1 MPYSS
6 QAVGP
11 EFEGVRADKGVAEI
25 VGISR
30 TRAAA
35 ALQSGN
41 VQLDGKVIGKSDS
54 LISGQLLEVSWEL
67 PAEPV
72 VVAREIPD
80 MHIVYSDADLVVVDK
95 PVGIVAHPA
104 TSWHG
109 DTVLG
114 GLEALGI
121 TVATSGPP
129 ERQGIVQ
136 RLDVGTSGLM
146 MVAKSE
152 AAYSRLKQMFRD
164 HEVHK
169 TYNAIVQ
176 GLPDPVAGTIDAPV
190 GRHPKRDWK
199 FAVQPDGKRSV
210 THYEL
215 LEAFA
220 YASLMEI
227 QLETGR
233 THQIR
238 VHFSYLHHPLV
249 GDVLYGADPTL
260 ASKVGIQRPALHAQK
275 LAFTHPIS
283 GKKMEFEAPYRDDFQ
298 HALDVLG
305 NFE

>member
-1 MPYSS
+1 MPYFAH
-6 QAVGP
+6 AVP
-11 EFEGVRADKGVAEI
+11 AEFDGVRADKAIAQLVQ
-25 VGISR
+25 ISR
-30 TRAAA
+30 ARAAA
-35 ALQSGN
+35 ALQAGN
-41 VQLDGKVIGKSDS
+41 VQLDGKVLDKADA
-54 LISGQLLEVSWEL
+54 LVFGQLLEVAWEL
-67 PAEPV
+67 PAEPL
-72 VVAREIPD
+72 VVANEIPD
-80 MHIVYSDADLVVVDK
+80 MRIVYSDDDLVVVDK
-95 PVGIVAHPA
+95 PVGVVAHPA

-109 DTVLG
+109 DTILG

-169 TYNAIVQ
+169 TYHAIVQ
-176 GLPDPVAGTIDAPV
+176 GLPDPVSGTVDAPV

-199 FAVQPDGKRSV
+199 FAVTPDGKRSV
-210 THYEL
+210 THYDL
-215 LEAFA
+215 VEAFA

-249 GDVLYGADPTL
+249 GDALYGADPTL
-260 ASKVGIQRPALHAQK
+260 AQKVGLERTALHAYRLQF
-275 LAFTHPIS
+275 AHPIT
-283 GKKMEFEAPYRDDFQ
+283 GKQMEFEAPYREDFS

-305 NFE
+305 NFA